1 MSGLAKPALREAMQA
16 RLATLDI
23 ATRVQASARATQR
36 VLSSPEVAHARRV
49 FLCLSFGIE
58 LDTRELVETLLAEG
72 REVYVPR
79 AEPRDRQLHVHRY
92 PCDLVTLPF
101 GLRQPRRGAPEV
113 PLEEIDATL
122 DVALVLGLAF
132 DRRGYRLGYG
142 SGYFDRFLAG
152 RPFPALGLAFEQ
164 QMLDRLPQETHDIP
178 MRAVITDA
186 STHAAPR

>member
-1 MSGLAKPALREAMQA
+1 MSFQAQQHLPCFFILTAGKDLALATA
-16 RLATLDI
+16 RLLAT
-23 ATRVQASARATQR
+23 
-36 VLSSPEVAHARRV
+36 PEVATAGRI
-49 FLCLSFGIE
+49 FLCLSFGNE
-58 LDTRELVETLLAEG
+58 LDTAELVATLLAEG

-92 PCDLVTLPF
+92 PCDLVTLSF
-101 GLRQPRRGAPEV
+101 GLQQPKRGAPEV
-113 PLEEIDATL
+113 PADAIDRTL

-164 QMLDRLPQETHDIP
+164 QVIERLPAEPHDIP
-178 MRAVITDA
+178 LRAVVTDA
-186 STHAAPR
+186 ATHR